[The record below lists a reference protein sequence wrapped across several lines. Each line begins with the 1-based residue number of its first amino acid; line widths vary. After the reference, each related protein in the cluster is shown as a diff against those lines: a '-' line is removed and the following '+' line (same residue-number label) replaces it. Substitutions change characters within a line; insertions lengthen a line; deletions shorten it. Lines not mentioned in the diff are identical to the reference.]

1 MVENMVQMELFG
13 GERPGKP
20 GHRDNPAVPQIPPP
34 LAVAPEPNMV
44 RVAPGR
50 HAWVPKDAATP
61 PDAYVMCRW
70 SKQEDGTYAPV
81 PVAGRYVRLD
91 SRTAALLGFP
101 ARAGEDGN
109 ERCRYDTILRLGR
122 AGFVDVVRVAP
133 NTILL
138 DLDSWYR
145 HLADCSTST
154 AGTATSPTAWTI
166 PTAGTRAARTA
177 RRTFRQTASAAGSG
191 SCDFVVY

>member
-1 MVENMVQMELFG
+1 MDAKPVQMELFG
-13 GERPGKP
+13 GMEGR
-20 GHRDNPAVPQIPPP
+20 IPPP
-34 LAVAPEPNMV
+34 MPAEPGPTMV

-70 SKQEDGTYAPV
+70 SKQADGTFAPV

-91 SRTAALLGFP
+91 SRTATLLGFP
-101 ARAGEDGN
+101 ARKPAEAGRSDM

-133 NTILL
+133 NTALL

-145 HLADCSTST
+145 HLADCMDD
-154 AGTATSPTAWTI
+154 PDRWEE
-166 PTAGTRAARTA
+166 
-177 RRTFRQTASAAGSG
+177 GSEDRETYLKANG
-191 SCDFVVY
+191 LGGWKRFV

>member
-1 MVENMVQMELFG
+1 MDAKPVQMELFG
-13 GERPGKP
+13 MNSAGARRGRGAETGR
-20 GHRDNPAVPQIPPP
+20 VPPP
-34 LAVAPEPNMV
+34 MPVEPGPTMV

-61 PDAYVMCRW
+61 PDSFVMCRW
-70 SKQEDGTYAPV
+70 SKQPDGTFAPV

-91 SRTAALLGFP
+91 SRTATLLGFP
-101 ARAGEDGN
+101 ARKPAEAGRSDM

-133 NTILL
+133 NTALL

-145 HLADCSTST
+145 HLADCMDNPDRWEEGREDRETYLK
-154 AGTATSPTAWTI
+154 ANGLGGWK
-166 PTAGTRAARTA
+166 RY
-177 RRTFRQTASAAGSG
+177 
-191 SCDFVVY
+191 V

>member
-1 MVENMVQMELFG
+1 MGENPEQMDLFG
-13 GERPGKP
+13 GESGP
-20 GHRDNPAVPQIPPP
+20 IPPP
-34 LAVAPEPNMV
+34 MAVAPEPGMV

-70 SKQEDGTYAPV
+70 SKQPDGTFAPV

-91 SRTAALLGFP
+91 SRTATLLGFP
-101 ARAGEDGN
+101 ARTPAKAGRSDMGKGAEREAGRSDM

-145 HLADCSTST
+145 HLADCMDDPDRWEDGREDRETYLK
-154 AGTATSPTAWTI
+154 ANGLGGWK
-166 PTAGTRAARTA
+166 R
-177 RRTFRQTASAAGSG
+177 F
-191 SCDFVVY
+191 C

>member
-1 MVENMVQMELFG
+1 MDENLVQMDLFG
-13 GERPGKP
+13 GERRVGDGSPGTARP
-20 GHRDNPAVPQIPPP
+20 TGIPQP
-34 LAVAPEPNMV
+34 LAVEPEPGMV

-70 SKQEDGTYAPV
+70 SKQADGTYAPV

-91 SRTAALLGFP
+91 SRTATLLGFP
-101 ARAGEDGN
+101 ARAGADGN

-122 AGFVDVVRVAP
+122 AGFIDVVRVAP

-145 HLADCSTST
+145 HLADCMDDPDRWEDGSEDRETYLT
-154 AGTATSPTAWTI
+154 ANGLGGWK
-166 PTAGTRAARTA
+166 RLF
-177 RRTFRQTASAAGSG
+177 RRKKG
-191 SCDFVVY
+191 

>member
-1 MVENMVQMELFG
+1 MGENMVQMDLFG

-20 GHRDNPAVPQIPPP
+20 GHQDNLAVPQIPPP
-34 LAVAPEPNMV
+34 LAVEPEPNMV

-101 ARAGEDGN
+101 ARAGEGGN

-145 HLADCSTST
+145 HLADCMDNPDRWNEGGEDRETYLQ
-154 AGTATSPTAWTI
+154 ANGLGGWK
-166 PTAGTRAARTA
+166 R
-177 RRTFRQTASAAGSG
+177 
-191 SCDFVVY
+191 FV

>member
-1 MVENMVQMELFG
+1 MGENLTQMDLFG
-13 GERPGKP
+13 GESGP
-20 GHRDNPAVPQIPPP
+20 IPPP
-34 LAVAPEPNMV
+34 MEVAPEPGMV

-70 SKQEDGTYAPV
+70 SKQADGTFAPV

-91 SRTAALLGFP
+91 SRTATLLGFP
-101 ARAGEDGN
+101 ARMPAKAGRPDM

-145 HLADCSTST
+145 HLADCMDD
-154 AGTATSPTAWTI
+154 PDRWDE
-166 PTAGTRAARTA
+166 
-177 RRTFRQTASAAGSG
+177 GSEDRETYLKANG
-191 SCDFVVY
+191 LGGWKRFC

>member
-1 MVENMVQMELFG
+1 MVEKAVQMDLFG
-13 GERPGKP
+13 FDEGVPAAEGPARASEPDRPAQ
-20 GHRDNPAVPQIPPP
+20 AVPPP
-34 LAVAPEPNMV
+34 LAVAPEPAMV

-50 HAWVPKDAATP
+50 HAWIPKSAATP

-70 SKQEDGTYAPV
+70 SKQPDGTFAPV

-91 SRTAALLGFP
+91 SRTATLLGFP
-101 ARAGEDGN
+101 ARAGEDGS

-145 HLADCSTST
+145 HLADCM
-154 AGTATSPTAWTI
+154 ADPDRWDEGGEDRATYLKENGLGGWKQY
-166 PTAGTRAARTA
+166 AR
-177 RRTFRQTASAAGSG
+177 
-191 SCDFVVY
+191 

>member
-1 MVENMVQMELFG
+1 MVENMVQMGLFDGLELG
-13 GERPGKP
+13 AKSLEPEAKSSKLKA
-20 GHRDNPAVPQIPPP
+20 NVPPP
-34 LAVAPEPNMV
+34 LAVEPEPNMV

-101 ARAGEDGN
+101 ARVGEGGN

-145 HLADCSTST
+145 HLADCMDNPDRWNEGGEDRETYLQ
-154 AGTATSPTAWTI
+154 ANGLGGWK
-166 PTAGTRAARTA
+166 R
-177 RRTFRQTASAAGSG
+177 
-191 SCDFVVY
+191 FV